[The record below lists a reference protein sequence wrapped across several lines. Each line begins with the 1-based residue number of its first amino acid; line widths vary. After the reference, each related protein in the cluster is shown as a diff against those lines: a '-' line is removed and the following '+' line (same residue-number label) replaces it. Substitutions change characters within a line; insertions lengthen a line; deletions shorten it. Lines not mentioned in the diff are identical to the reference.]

1 MHVLAAM
8 NRAGAE
14 TMLMNLHRRIDRNIL
29 QFDYAVCAE
38 NKCDYDDEILELGG
52 RLIKY
57 PRYKIKNHFKY
68 MKFWDKF
75 FAQHDEYKIVHGH
88 MGSTAPLYLAM
99 AKKHGKFAIA
109 HAHSTGWNISLPKF
123 IYKLYS
129 HSINKYADYFMGC
142 SMQAL
147 EARYGAK
154 IAGDKSRACVLNNA
168 IDAEKYIFNKAIRDE
183 VRHELNLNA
192 DDFVIGT
199 VGRLIKVKNPFKI
212 IEILRELKARDINF
226 KFLWAGAG
234 ELKDEIEKLI
244 YANNLSENIKM
255 LGLRNDV
262 NRILQAFDVFILPS
276 LWEGLPVAAV
286 EAQAA
291 GLPTLCSD
299 RFSTEAKITDLCK
312 SLPLEENQKWID
324 AIIKCKDIARRNTF
338 DEIKQAG
345 FDISATAEWL
355 QNFYINK
362 AASLF

>member
-1 MHVLAAM
+1 MAAM

-38 NKCDYDDEILELGG
+38 NKCDYDDEILNLGG

-99 AKKHGKFAIA
+99 AKKHGKFVVA
-109 HAHSTGWNISLPKF
+109 HAHNTRGRFYMPEF
-123 IYKLYS
+123 MYKIYS
-129 HSINKYADYFMGC
+129 HEIHKYADYFMGC

-147 EARYGAK
+147 EAIYGESTAH
-154 IAGDKSRACVLNNA
+154 DNSKSSVFNNA
-168 IDAEKYIFNKAIRDE
+168 IEAERYIFNKSVRDE
-183 VRHELNLNA
+183 VRHELNLSA
-192 DDFVIGT
+192 ADFVIGT
-199 VGRLIKVKNPFKI
+199 VGRLSQQKNPGKI
-212 IEILRELKARDINF
+212 IEILLALKNRGINF

-244 YANNLSENIKM
+244 YANKLSENIKM

-262 NRILQAFDVFILPS
+262 NRILQALDVFICPS
-276 LWEGLPVAAV
+276 LWEGLPIVAI

-291 GLPTLCSD
+291 GLASLCSD
-299 RFSTEAKITDLCK
+299 RCAPEINITSLCK
-312 SLPLEENQKWID
+312 FLPIDNELDNLKWID
-324 AIIKCKDIARRNTF
+324 AIIKCKDITRRNTF
-338 DEIKQAG
+338 DEIKRAG

-355 QNFYINK
+355 QDFYINK